1 MVYNTPS
8 LMTRSSLPIFQK
20 SRIHTSNQGAPD
32 TNHYK
37 MEAQNYGRLTR
48 QPYKF
53 LYGTFLIIT
62 LPLQILYIFLY
73 RKPKHL
79 RQHPRWTY
87 LQATGLDI
95 FLIWWK
101 YTSTVRYVTPKSL
114 KPGFLKDRFIVIS
127 PPSTTPSIYRGIVDD
142 AVVRPSTI
150 GAAWYP
156 AVYTP
161 GSTGGLAQ
169 QITIHFHGG
178 AYVLGGCR
186 PLESGWGPEVLA
198 KHMKGP
204 VLQVQ
209 YRLSVEKDAHF
220 PAALQ
225 DGLTAY
231 HYVLNHLKVGPE
243 NVILSGE
250 SAGANI
256 VLAMIRYLSEDG
268 KGLLPSPRA
277 GLLWSPW
284 VDLTLNHLTLDS
296 HPRANTDYMKGS
308 LLEWGASSFT
318 PPGGDRSHPYISF
331 LGHEFKSQVP
341 LFIQTGTAEVLYDDH
356 VKFASSMKAM
366 GTEVELM
373 EIKDAPH
380 DTFGAGIILGW
391 VKEAEAAV
399 SNAVAFVGKAQYG
412 TPKDK
417 RI

>member
-1 MVYNTPS
+1 
-8 LMTRSSLPIFQK
+8 
-20 SRIHTSNQGAPD
+20 
-32 TNHYK
+32 
-37 MEAQNYGRLTR
+37 MEAQSNGRLTR

-62 LPLQILYIFLY
+62 LPIQISCIFLY
-73 RKPKHL
+73 RSPKRL

-87 LQATGLDI
+87 LQAVGLYI

-101 YTSTVRYVTPKSL
+101 YTSTVRYITPKSL
-114 KPGFLKDRFIVIS
+114 KPGFLKNRFIVIS
-127 PPSTTPSIYRGIVDD
+127 PPTTTPSIYRGIVDD
-142 AVVRPSTI
+142 PIVRPSTI
-150 GAAWYP
+150 GATWYP
-156 AVYTP
+156 AKYIP
-161 GSTGGLAQ
+161 GDIGGRAQ
-169 QITIHFHGG
+169 RITIHFHGG

-209 YRLSVEKDAHF
+209 YRLSVEKDSHF

-231 HYVLNHLKVGPE
+231 HYVLNHLKVDPE

-250 SAGANI
+250 SAGANL
-256 VLAMIRYLSEDG
+256 VMAMIRYLSEDG
-268 KGLLPSPRA
+268 KGVLPLPRT

-284 VDLTLNHLTLDS
+284 VHLIPNHLTLDS
-296 HPRANTDYMKGS
+296 HPRAKTDYMKGS

-318 PPGGDRSHPYISF
+318 PPGRDRGHPYISF

-356 VKFASSMKAM
+356 VKFANSMKAT
-366 GTEVELM
+366 GTKVELM
-373 EIKDAPH
+373 EIKNAPH

-391 VKEAEAAV
+391 VKEAEAAA
-399 SNAVAFVGKAQYG
+399 SNAVAFVERVPYSAA
-412 TPKDK
+412 KDK
-417 RI
+417 GI